1 MKRVSVVTLFLTLL
15 LACSAPKGSEQFL
28 KGKGPWTFSAD
39 MTDSLSTYDFS
50 FYTRRDAAPA
60 KRAQVAEL
68 PLTVQWISP
77 AADTLCETVYLP
89 LSARSTFYTSET
101 SVPYRKGVSP
111 ADHGVWTLIVTPHDT
126 VSVRGLRGLG
136 LAIKRRK

>member
-1 MKRVSVVTLFLTLL
+1 MKRAGAVILFLTLL
-15 LACSAPKGSEQFL
+15 LACSAPKGAEQFL

-60 KRAQVAEL
+60 RRAQVAEL
-68 PLTVQWISP
+68 PLTVEWISP
-77 AADTLCETVYLP
+77 AADTLSETVYLP
-89 LSARSTFYTSET
+89 LSSKSTFYSSET
-101 SVPYRKGVSP
+101 SILYRKGVSP
-111 ADHGVWTLIVTPHDT
+111 AEHGVWTLVVTPHDT
-126 VSVRGLRGLG
+126 VTVRGLRGLG